1 MKIKTPTMSKDRE
14 IEEIL
19 KENYPT
25 GLYAKLARTGDYV
38 NTTSTVLYIFYQELQ
53 KAREEEREKWQYA
66 LKIRNAVVREYK
78 DEGAMFLM
86 KVENGKT
93 YEVSIPIPKWAEVG
107 KLQPRDESELDQP
120 TASDKRDE
128 EAHAERCEGRY

>member
-53 KAREEEREKWQYA
+53 KVRADWLREEIVK
-66 LKIRNAVVREYK
+66 L
-78 DEGAMFLM
+78 EGM
-86 KVENGKT
+86 KVKQEHHREVWANGEYTKMANYYMNIGT
-93 YEVSIPIPKWAEVG
+93 NQA
-107 KLQPRDESELDQP
+107 LQTIIDRYQSELDQP
-120 TASDKRDE
+120 NK
-128 EAHAERCEGRY
+128 